1 MTRRRIPFVV
11 QAEDVIAFNIYTNW
25 SRVKFGFGQAQA
37 CRRTD
42 GAFEMSDECLGAE
55 AVREIMHA
63 AVDAVMD
70 KIAAQESETSDEQ

>member
-1 MTRRRIPFVV
+1 MAIKAPFVV
-11 QAEDVIAFNIYTNW
+11 KAEDVIAFNIYTNW

-37 CRRTD
+37 CLRGDRTF
-42 GAFEMSDECLGAE
+42 GMEDECIGLE

-70 KIAAQESETSDEQ
+70 KIAAQEVEDAGGR